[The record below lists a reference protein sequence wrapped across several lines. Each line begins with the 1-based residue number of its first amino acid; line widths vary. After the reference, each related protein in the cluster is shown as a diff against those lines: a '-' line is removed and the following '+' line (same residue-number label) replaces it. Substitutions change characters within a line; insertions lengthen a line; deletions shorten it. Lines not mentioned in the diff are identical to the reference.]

1 MPSVEEI
8 RLARYRVLFTAIIG
22 LAILAT
28 LVILLTGGS
37 LFRAKAVLYLYVP
50 DGTGLAQGSPVRVDG
65 IQVGKVDSVA
75 LSSSSDPNRVVRV
88 TMIVDQ
94 SNLGSITLDSTAQPA
109 ADTLVGDKFI
119 QITSGKSPNR
129 VRPGAEIA
137 FKGSGDL
144 MTSLDLSQ
152 FRRNLDQMDV
162 ILTDIENGRNELGKF
177 VMTDSM
183 YRDLLHRVAEL
194 ESGIRAAA
202 NTTSA
207 VGRELYTD
215 ALYVQVADP
224 IARIDKTLARLQA
237 GEGSVGQLL
246 HDTGQYDQA
255 QSQLA
260 SLRKSIAGV
269 RASEFFASAAA
280 YEGWGA
286 GVSGLIRS
294 VDEFG
299 VSPMMLR
306 SDVYEGLSGMA
317 KELQGTVKE
326 FRQDPRKFLRL
337 KVF

>member
-1 MPSVEEI
+1 VPSVEEI
-8 RLARYRVLFTAIIG
+8 RLARYRVLFTAVVG

-75 LSSSSDPNRVVRV
+75 LSSSSEPNRVVRV

-317 KELQGTVKE
+317 KELRGTVKE

>member
-8 RLARYRVLFTAIIG
+8 RLARYRVLFTAVVG

-75 LSSSSDPNRVVRV
+75 LSSSSEPNRVVRV

-317 KELQGTVKE
+317 KELRGTVKE

>member
-75 LSSSSDPNRVVRV
+75 LSSSSEPNRVVRV

-317 KELQGTVKE
+317 KELRGTVKE

>member
-1 MPSVEEI
+1 VPSVEEI

-75 LSSSSDPNRVVRV
+75 LSSSSEPNRVVRV

-317 KELQGTVKE
+317 KELRGTVKE